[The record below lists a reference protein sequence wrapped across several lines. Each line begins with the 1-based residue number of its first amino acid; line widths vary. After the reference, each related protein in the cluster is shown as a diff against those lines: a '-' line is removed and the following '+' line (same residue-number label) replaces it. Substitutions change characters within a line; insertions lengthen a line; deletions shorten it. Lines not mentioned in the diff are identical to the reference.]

1 MSIQV
6 NLSVAVAT
14 AALACATAASATG
27 AEERI
32 GTVQQPIIAGT
43 LVDNATQQARGLVTL
58 RDMGGSCSGTLI
70 NRYWVLTA
78 DHCVSSDG
86 TIGGPPQPPSNLRV
100 TAAWA
105 GKTVWATKI
114 VRDWAPAGHDV
125 ALVFLGADD
134 FGAVPLQLM
143 NFSGIDPGMRV
154 VKFGRGISSYA
165 TPGPPATAA
174 SGDGRYRMASFDVS
188 TVAGANY
195 TMAPNARGQIGS
207 GGDSGGPDWVTGPNG
222 AFMNIV
228 GVSSTCTSSG
238 YVPGRARDWSWATGI
253 SRCTSAGIYDIY
265 HELVETSRP
274 QYVAACM
281 NYARTAVDA
290 ANANVTE
297 RCRANGPRW
306 SAALTEHVNWCVGLK
321 GDERTARAET
331 DARAAA
337 LDACRA
343 AKLRAETQKG
353 PGLSALLY
361 CERYAQE
368 AVDAAAVNIANRCG
382 GTGGRWT
389 TDADRHVDWCMGQ
402 NGDRTVPDAEAAARA
417 KALNDC
423 GAGR

>member
-1 MSIQV
+1 MSV
-6 NLSVAVAT
+6 RVSLSIA
-14 AALACATAASATG
+14 AASAGFAFAMAASVTG

-32 GTVQQPIIAGT
+32 GTVQQPIITGT
-43 LVDNATQQARGLVTL
+43 LIDNATQQARGLVTVS
-58 RDMGGSCSGTLI
+58 DMGGSCSGTLI

-86 TIGGPPQPPSNLRV
+86 RIGGPPQPPSNLRV
-100 TAAWA
+100 TAAWS

-114 VRDWAPAGHDV
+114 VRDWAGAGHDV
-125 ALVFLGADD
+125 ALIFLGADD
-134 FGAVPLQLM
+134 FGEAPLQLM
-143 NFSGIDPGMRV
+143 NFSGIDNGMRV

-195 TMAPNARGQIGS
+195 TMAPNANGQIGS
-207 GGDSGGPDWVTGPNG
+207 GGDSGGPDWVIGPNG
-222 AFMNIV
+222 AFLNIV

-238 YVPGRARDWSWATGI
+238 YVPGRDRDWTWATGI
-253 SRCTSAGIYDIY
+253 SRCTSAGVYDIY

-290 ANANVTE
+290 ANANVAE
-297 RCRANGPRW
+297 RCRGNGPRW
-306 SAALTEHVNWCVGLK
+306 STALTEHVNWCVGLK
-321 GDERTARAET
+321 GDERTPRAET

-337 LDACRA
+337 LDACRS
-343 AKLRAETQKG
+343 AKLREKTQKG
-353 PGLSALLY
+353 LGLGAQLY

-382 GTGGRWT
+382 GAGGRWT
-389 TDADRHVDWCMGQ
+389 TDSDRHFDWCMGQ
-402 NGDRTVPDAEAAARA
+402 NGDWTVPDAEAAARA
-417 KALNDC
+417 QVLKECA
-423 GAGR
+423 AQR